1 MGKDKAANM
10 TLVDRLLKTDELA
23 AWLGCSRETIYGL
36 VAQGLPHVR
45 LGQGPRAEYRFAP
58 EAVLGW
64 LTQCASMNSVP
75 AAPKP
80 RTPDP
85 FEERRYVGRN

>member
-1 MGKDKAANM
+1 MHD
-10 TLVDRLLKTDELA
+10 TTSLQLHLA
-23 AWLGCSRETIYGL
+23 GRQAWGVPKLRFLGQDH
-36 VAQGLPHVR
+36 QGLPHVR

-58 EAVLGW
+58 DAVLGW

-80 RTPDP
+80 RIPQDV
-85 FEERRYVGRN
+85 FEERTYVGRN